1 MMRTRNLDSQRGAAL
16 LELAICATVFLTALF
31 GVLEFGR
38 LLWTHNALKD
48 AARRGARYAAV
59 RKEADEAAVVKY
71 IVYGDPNAN
80 PATAKPVVEGLTT
93 SNVNVDYANF
103 NGILLS
109 ARATVKITN
118 YKYKFALPLV
128 GTTLTMPS
136 YKTSIPGES
145 AGFIPCNVTSAT
157 PAAPCP
163 ITPSF
168 P

>member
-1 MMRTRNLDSQRGAAL
+1 MMLKRNIESQRGAAL
-16 LELAICATVFLTALF
+16 LELAICATVFLTAIF

-38 LLWTHNALKD
+38 LLWTHSALKD

-59 RKEADEAAVVKY
+59 RKQGDEAAVIKY
-71 IVYGDPNAN
+71 IVYGDPSAN
-80 PATAKPVVEGLTT
+80 PATAKPVVDGLTT
-93 SNVNVDYANF
+93 GQVDVEYDNF
-103 NGILLS
+103 DGIKLS
-109 ARATVKITN
+109 ARATVRITN
-118 YKYKFALPLV
+118 YKYKFTLPLV
-128 GTTLTMPS
+128 GTTLTLPA
-136 YKTSIPGES
+136 YKTSMPGES